1 MIEGSSGEG
10 SGVVFWS
17 FMVEKTKSCELALRL
32 QVERHNEDDVI
43 IGEESVEEEEL

>member
-1 MIEGSSGEG
+1 
-10 SGVVFWS
+10 
-17 FMVEKTKSCELALRL
+17 MVEKTKSCELALRL